1 MIMKEF
7 YSMPYNDA
15 TKLQDLIKKCQLFLD
30 TTKDQNIFHILLISK
45 ALLELSIGDN
55 FLKAQEIVKPIWDY
69 YQQYD
74 NWYLE
79 DWRILNSILY
89 LFPANDALLISD
101 TLMKRLKK
109 YKDFSLV
116 EDLEISMKINLCMIL
131 ITDQQYI
138 KAKDLLEDL
147 LSSKKNKMN
156 YQFLALC
163 WNRIMICNK
172 CLGKSDQNEMKSK
185 IDSLLDLF
193 EDQPFREKLHKEY
206 LTLVKE

>member
-1 MIMKEF
+1 
-7 YSMPYNDA
+7 
-15 TKLQDLIKKCQLFLD
+15 
-30 TTKDQNIFHILLISK
+30 
-45 ALLELSIGDN
+45 
-55 FLKAQEIVKPIWDY
+55 
-69 YQQYD
+69 
-74 NWYLE
+74 
-79 DWRILNSILY
+79 
-89 LFPANDALLISD
+89 
-101 TLMKRLKK
+101 MKRLKK

-172 CLGKSDQNEMKSK
+172 YLGKSDQNEIKRK
-185 IDSLLDLF
+185 IATLLDLF
-193 EDQPFREKLHKEY
+193 EDEPFREKLHKEY